1 MKNHETPLPS
11 ETTPTEPPGVV
22 STVSNGVDAA
32 LTTCAHKEKNNTD
45 AVLIPDSE
53 SAALFDSLVEA
64 EHIDVITP
72 TREGEGVAIAAGL
85 QVGGRKPILIIQNT
99 GLMEAGDA
107 LRGCSIGPKIPLRLL
122 VGWRGYV
129 GAMAGR
135 LPMDSAYAYTEP
147 LLAAWG
153 IPTRTLM
160 SNDDLGMLSEMDA
173 EAQET
178 SLPSAVLTGWPFR

>member
-1 MKNHETPLPS
+1 MASMP
-11 ETTPTEPPGVV
+11 
-22 STVSNGVDAA
+22 A
-32 LTTCAHKEKNNTD
+32 LTARALGELGFTD

-53 SAALFDSLVEA
+53 SAALFDALVDD

-107 LRGCSIGPKIPLRLL
+107 LRGCGIGPKIPLRML
-122 VGWRGYV
+122 VGWRGYP

-135 LPMDSAYAYTEP
+135 LPLDSAYPYTEP

-160 SNDDLGMLSEMDA
+160 SNDDLGVLAEMDS
-173 EAQET
+173 EADET
-178 SLPSAVLTGWPFR
+178 SLPSAVLTGWSFR